1 MNFNFS
7 GLLDG
12 LKRGLETVE
21 TLLPIATALGAPTGL
36 VTSVI
41 GIASAVLETGQNVA
55 VRIEEGKVVASSDD
69 QAELKSILSRIQSKN
84 DELAA
89 YIESH

>member
-1 MNFNFS
+1 MDFNFS

-12 LKRGLETVE
+12 LKRGLETVDA
-21 TLLPIATALGAPTGL
+21 LLPIATALGAPTGL

-41 GIASAVLETGQNVA
+41 GIAGAVLETGQNVA
-55 VRIEEGKVVASSDD
+55 ARIEEGQIVASSND
-69 QAELKSILSRIQSKN
+69 QAELKSILSRIQAKN

-89 YIESH
+89 YIEAH

>member
-1 MNFNFS
+1 MDFSFS

-36 VTSVI
+36 ITSVV
-41 GIASAVLETGQNVA
+41 GIAGAVLETGQNVA
-55 VRIEEGKVVASSDD
+55 TRIEEGQVVASSDD
-69 QAELKSILSRIQSKN
+69 QAELKSILSRIQAKN

-89 YIESH
+89 YIETH